1 MLTAACD
8 TESKTAEKTQV
19 SCGVCALH
27 RLCLPLGIDRE
38 DIDRLASIVSRRR
51 PALHRGEYLFHAG
64 DPFRAVYVIRA
75 GSVKMVNGSREGD
88 ERVTGFY
95 LPGEL
100 IGLDAIA
107 GGSHPC
113 AARALE
119 TTAVCEI
126 GYAELETLA
135 RAIPGLQRQLLR
147 LMSCEIRHERDMMVL
162 LGGMPAGERLAT
174 LLLNLSDRFEQRGFP
189 ARELRLSMSRHDI
202 ASYLG
207 LAVETVSRLFSRL
220 QAEGLI
226 RVQRRQVRID
236 DGEALA
242 RLVAAPLS
250 VLNESQL

>member
-1 MLTAACD
+1 MLTGVED
-8 TESKTAEKTQV
+8 MGSETAEKTQV

-27 RLCLPLGIDRE
+27 RLCLPLGIDKE
-38 DIDRLASIVSRRR
+38 DIDRLANIVSRRR
-51 PALHRGEYLFHAG
+51 PPLRRGEYLFHAG

-88 ERVTGFY
+88 ERITGFY

-100 IGLDAIA
+100 IGLDAISA
-107 GGSHPC
+107 GSHPC

-126 GYAELETLA
+126 GYAELEALSRT
-135 RAIPGLQRQLLR
+135 IPGLQRQLLR

-162 LGGMPAGERLAT
+162 LGSMPADERLAA
-174 LLLNLSDRFEQRGFP
+174 LLLNLSDRFEQRGFSP
-189 ARELRLSMSRHDI
+189 HEFRLSMSRHDI

-236 DGEALA
+236 DTQALW
-242 RLVAAPLS
+242 RFVESPLS
-250 VLNESQL
+250 VFNETRL

>member
-1 MLTAACD
+1 MLTATCE
-8 TESKTAEKTQV
+8 TKTRSEGTHQV
-19 SCGVCALH
+19 SCGACALH
-27 RLCLPLGIDRE
+27 RLCLPLGIDKE

-51 PALHRGEYLFHAG
+51 PPLRRGEYLFHAG
-64 DPFRAVYVIRA
+64 DAFRAVYVIRA
-75 GSVKMVNGSREGD
+75 GSVKMVNGSRAGD

-107 GGSHPC
+107 AGNHPC

-126 GYAELETLA
+126 GYAELEALA

-147 LMSCEIRHERDMMVL
+147 LMSGEIRHERDMMVL
-162 LGGMPAGERLAT
+162 LGGMPAGERLAA
-174 LLLNLSDRFEQRGFP
+174 LLLNLSSRFEQRGFP

-220 QAEGLI
+220 QSEGLI
-226 RVQRRQVRID
+226 SVRRRQVIID
-236 DGEALA
+236 DGDALA

-250 VLNESQL
+250 VLNENSP

>member
-1 MLTAACD
+1 MLTGVED
-8 TESKTAEKTQV
+8 MRSETAEKTQV

-27 RLCLPLGIDRE
+27 RLCLPLGIDKE
-38 DIDRLASIVSRRR
+38 DIDRLANIVSRRR
-51 PALHRGEYLFHAG
+51 PPLRRGEYLFHAG

-88 ERVTGFY
+88 ERITGFY

-100 IGLDAIA
+100 IGLDAISA
-107 GGSHPC
+107 GSHPC

-126 GYAELETLA
+126 GYAELEALSRT
-135 RAIPGLQRQLLR
+135 IPGLQRQLLR

-162 LGGMPAGERLAT
+162 LGSMPADERLAA
-174 LLLNLSDRFEQRGFP
+174 LLLNLSDRFEQRGFSP
-189 ARELRLSMSRHDI
+189 HEFRLSMSRHDI

-236 DGEALA
+236 DTRALW
-242 RLVAAPLS
+242 RFVESPLS
-250 VLNESQL
+250 VLNETRL